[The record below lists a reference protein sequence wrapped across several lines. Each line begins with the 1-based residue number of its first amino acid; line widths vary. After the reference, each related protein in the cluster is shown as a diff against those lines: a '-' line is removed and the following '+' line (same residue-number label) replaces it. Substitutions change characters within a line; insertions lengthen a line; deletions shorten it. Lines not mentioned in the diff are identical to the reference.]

1 MNEILLKAL
10 YVKVKEALGEE
21 YSVDIRSKFDNNN
34 CERIV
39 FVMRKGDDLVLP
51 AIGADS
57 MVSDLENDL
66 NRMVF
71 NIVSLVHKR
80 GINPINERSLE
91 DFGNVKELLRVKL
104 INYEANRPLLKD
116 IPHVKFLDLAIV
128 FYLFLGADDSDIIS
142 SLVTNQHME
151 LWKVNGEQL
160 YEFALSNMKEKM
172 PPILLTMEDVLEP
185 SNSTEDSSENESDMY
200 VLTIKNGTLGAAAIL
215 YSSELEKMADAF
227 NCDIAILPSSIHELI
242 LVKGTE
248 RGELAELNV
257 NVQQINNHV
266 VKKEDRLSNSVYL
279 YDRNKKEIRIAVQGE
294 ALR

>member
-1 MNEILLKAL
+1 MNELLLKAL

-21 YSVDIRSKFDNNN
+21 YSVDIRRMFDNNN
-34 CERIV
+34 CERIA

-51 AIGADS
+51 AVGADS
-57 MVSDLENDL
+57 VVSDLEKDL

-80 GINPINERSLE
+80 GINPISERSLE
-91 DFGNVKELLRVKL
+91 DFRNVKELLRIKL
-104 INYEANRPLLKD
+104 INYEANRTLLKD

-172 PPILLTMEDVLEP
+172 PPKLLTMEDALEP
-185 SNSTEDSSENESDMY
+185 LNPMENSSENDCDMY
-200 VLTIKNGTLGAAAIL
+200 VLTINNGTLGAAAIL
-215 YSSELEKMADAF
+215 YFTELEKMADAF
-227 NCDIAILPSSIHELI
+227 NCDIVILPSSIHELI

-248 RGELAELNV
+248 GGEYADL
-257 NVQQINNHV
+257 NVQQINHYV

-279 YDRNKKEIRIAVQGE
+279 YDRNKKEIKIVVQGE

>member
-21 YSVDIRSKFDNNN
+21 YSVDIRSILNNNN
-34 CERIV
+34 CERIA
-39 FVMRKGDDLVLP
+39 FVMRKDDDKVLP
-51 AIGADS
+51 AIGVDS

-71 NIVSLVHKR
+71 DIVSLVHKQR
-80 GINPINERSLE
+80 INPINKRSLE
-91 DFGNVKELLRVKL
+91 DFRNAKELLRIKL
-104 INYEANRPLLKD
+104 INYEANRLLLKG

-128 FYLFLGADDSDIIS
+128 FYLFFGMDDSDIKS

-172 PPILLTMEDVLEP
+172 PPILLTMNAIEP
-185 SNSTEDSSENESDMY
+185 SNPMEVSSENESDMY
-200 VLTIKNGTLGAAAIL
+200 VLTIKNGMLGAAAIL
-215 YSSELEKMADAF
+215 YASELEKMADAF
-227 NCDIAILPSSIHELI
+227 NCDIVIIPSSIHEMI

-248 RGELAELNV
+248 RGENDNLNV
-257 NVQQINNHV
+257 RRINNYTV
-266 VKKEDRLSNSVYL
+266 NKEDRLSNSVYL